1 MATVRVTPLGSG
13 RTEVVHEASGTSLTT
28 ASSPEWG
35 GVGGSFSAT
44 DLVAA
49 ALGSCI
55 GSSIAGPL
63 ERRGVDLDAVTIE
76 VTKSLAEEPRRI
88 DRHRRRARPGRR
100 AGSDDVRRRPV
111 TRRDRDGR
119 GRHRRVSLPSQG
131 PSPTPFLS
139 GCASGW
145 MGEPDKNEFGG

>member
-1 MATVRVTPLGSG
+1 MATVRVTPLGGG

-63 ERRGVDLDAVTIE
+63 ERRGVELDAVTIE

-88 DRHRRRARPGRR
+88 GRLAVVIHLPAGTDAGLAPVIERAALTCAVGR
-100 AGSDDVRRRPV
+100 SLDVTETV
-111 TRRDRDGR
+111 EVVVGD
-119 GRHRRVSLPSQG
+119 
-131 PSPTPFLS
+131 
-139 GCASGW
+139 
-145 MGEPDKNEFGG
+145 